1 MIVLQNARS
10 DAADILD
17 KRMAA
22 EGRSAS
28 PRDHFQAIRWRE
40 TEVEAI
46 NTRRLA
52 PPKLRT

>member
-28 PRDHFQAIRWRE
+28 SRDHFQAD
-40 TEVEAI
+40 
-46 NTRRLA
+46 
-52 PPKLRT
+52 

>member
-10 DAADILD
+10 DAADIAADILD

-28 PRDHFQAIRWRE
+28 PRDNFQAIRWRE
-40 TEVEAI
+40 TEVGG
-46 NTRRLA
+46 
-52 PPKLRT
+52 